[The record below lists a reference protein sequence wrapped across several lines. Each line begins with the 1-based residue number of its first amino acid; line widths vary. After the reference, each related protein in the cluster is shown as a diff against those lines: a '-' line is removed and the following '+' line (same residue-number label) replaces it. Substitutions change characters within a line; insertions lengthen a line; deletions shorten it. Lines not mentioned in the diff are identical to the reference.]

1 MNNPTDIMKIYTI
14 GHSNIPLKEFLE
26 LLKSHDIKQLV
37 DVRSSPYSKYASQ
50 FNREELKSALKN
62 EGISYYY
69 LGHLIGGKP
78 EGKQFYVDGEVD
90 YELIEKENTYK
101 EGITKLINLA
111 SSENTVIMCSE
122 ENPTQ
127 CHRHKLITPTL
138 TKKEWTVIHI
148 RRNGRTQIIDKTPKK
163 YVKTTLI

>member
-1 MNNPTDIMKIYTI
+1 MKIYTI

-26 LLKSHDIKQLV
+26 LLKSQDIKQLV

-50 FNREELKSALKN
+50 FNREELESSLRN
-62 EGISYYY
+62 EGISYSY

-78 EGKQFYVDGEVD
+78 EGKQFYIDGQVD
-90 YELIEKENTYK
+90 YDLIELDKSYR
-101 EGITKLINLA
+101 EGIHKLMEEA
-111 SSENTVIMCSE
+111 SFAISVIMCSE

-127 CHRHKLITPTL
+127 CHRHKLITPSL
-138 TKKEWTVIHI
+138 TKNGWTVLHI
-148 RRNGRTQIIDKTPKK
+148 RGNGRIQRIDKTPKK

>member
-1 MNNPTDIMKIYTI
+1 MSDKMRIYTI
-14 GHSNIPLKEFLE
+14 GHSNIPFKDFLK
-26 LLKSHDIKQLV
+26 LLKSQDIKQLV

-50 FNREELKSALKN
+50 YNREELKTALKN

-78 EGKQFYVDGEVD
+78 EGKEFYVDGEVD
-90 YELIEKENTYK
+90 YDLIAKKNSYQ
-101 EGITKLINLA
+101 EGIIKLTNLT
-111 SSENTVIMCSE
+111 SSLNTVIMCSE

-138 TKKEWTVIHI
+138 TKEGWTVIHI
-148 RRNGRTQIIDKTPKK
+148 RGNGRTQMIDKTPKK

>member
-1 MNNPTDIMKIYTI
+1 MKIYTV
-14 GHSNIPLKEFLE
+14 GHSNIPFIEFLE
-26 LLKSHDIKQLV
+26 LLKSHEIKKLV

-62 EGISYYY
+62 AGINYYY

-78 EGKQFYVDGEVD
+78 EGKQFYVDGKVD
-90 YELIEKENTYK
+90 YELIEQDKSYQ
-101 EGITKLINLA
+101 EGIHKLMEEA
-111 SSENTVIMCSE
+111 SSANTVIMCSE

-127 CHRHKLITPTL
+127 CHRHKLITPSL
-138 TKKEWTVIHI
+138 TKNGWIVLHI
-148 RRNGRTQIIDKTPKK
+148 RGNGRTQKIDKTPKK